1 MVYKKEK
8 VEFYTKEDLKEIQND
23 KETKQ
28 KLVVDK
34 KCRSTQKNKRREEFE
49 KEDRTFDDL
58 GRSTRYYWT
67 R

>member
-34 KCRSTQKNKRREEFE
+34 KMPLNTKK
-49 KEDRTFDDL
+49 
-58 GRSTRYYWT
+58 
-67 R
+67 